1 MTTEEKL
8 EHFQSFCMEDARNRS
23 AKMLDEYMSALEQT
37 FAEHQEDA
45 KRHAQ
50 MQLQWETEKIE
61 RDINKKLSIEQIN
74 IKRTLG
80 HKNDEL
86 KEKLLVEVKDM
97 LENFMDTPE
106 YQKLLESQVAYAKK
120 VAGDEELIIYMDPV
134 DEDKVR
140 RISFR
145 QNMSIKVSE
154 YSFMGG
160 TRAVIP
166 SKNILIDNSFQAKL
180 EEVKQNFKFDFG
192 GKFHG

>member
-23 AKMLDEYMSALEQT
+23 AKMLDEYMGALEQT
-37 FAEHQEDA
+37 FTEHQEEV

-50 MQLQWETEKIE
+50 MQLQSETEKIE
-61 RDINKKLSIEQIN
+61 REINKKLSIEQIN

-97 LENFMDTPE
+97 LENYMDTPD
-106 YQKLLESQVAYAKK
+106 YQKLLESQVAAAKQ
-120 VAGDEELIIYMDPV
+120 VAGGEELIIYMDPV

-140 RISFR
+140 RISLHQKMDIR
-145 QNMSIKVSE
+145 VSE

-166 SKNILIDNSFQAKL
+166 SKNILIDNSFQSKL
-180 EEVKQNFKFDFG
+180 EEARQNFKFDFG
-192 GKFHG
+192 GKIHG